1 MRMYAG
7 TVPSVLVLLVL
18 VVLAGMPTVFT
29 FVDQSHTGSGVG
41 PGVGISVGI
50 P

>member
-1 MRMYAG
+1 MYAG

-18 VVLAGMPTVFT
+18 VVVLAGMPTVFT
-29 FVDQSHTGSGVG
+29 FLDQSHTGSGVG

>member
-1 MRMYAG
+1 MYAV
-7 TVPSVLVLLVL
+7 TVPSVLVLL

-29 FVDQSHTGSGVG
+29 FLDQPRIGSGVG
-41 PGVGISVGI
+41 PGVGVSVGI

>member
-1 MRMYAG
+1 MYAV
-7 TVPSVLVLLVL
+7 TVPSVPVLL

-29 FVDQSHTGSGVG
+29 FLDQPLARTGSGVG
-41 PGVGISVGI
+41 SGVGVSVGI